1 MNKLMEQVR
10 SAARMPDKRGSS
22 MEYHMMRAKEMEM
35 TAGKCDSICAVPYKV
50 LSNMGDVISSEIQ
63 GSH

>member
-22 MEYHMMRAKEMEM
+22 MEYHAMRAKEMEL
-35 TAGKCDSICAVPYKV
+35 TSGKCDSIYEVPYKV
-50 LSNMGDVISSEIQ
+50 LSNMVAVFARKIQ
-63 GSH
+63 ESH